1 METIVKE
8 DYKKEL
14 VKKNLGL
21 IEDLIC
27 RLGKQD
33 IDEYSKF
40 RLLEAIEDVRELTN
54 IKEN

>member
-1 METIVKE
+1 MEAIVKE